1 LGVPASFRAE
11 VGRIALP
18 RCTAGRARQWHRA
31 SAQRAPPDEALTGN
45 ICVVGKPAIK
55 YFEEAAH
62 FAPLAPDGV
71 RNLRGR
77 ISE

>member
-1 LGVPASFRAE
+1 
-11 VGRIALP
+11 
-18 RCTAGRARQWHRA
+18 
-31 SAQRAPPDEALTGN
+31 
-45 ICVVGKPAIK
+45 VVGKPAIK